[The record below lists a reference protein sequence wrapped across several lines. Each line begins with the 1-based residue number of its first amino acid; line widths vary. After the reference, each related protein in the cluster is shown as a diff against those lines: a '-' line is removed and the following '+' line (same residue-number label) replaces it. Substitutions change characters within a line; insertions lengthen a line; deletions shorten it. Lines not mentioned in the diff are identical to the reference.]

1 MKKLFSFVAMAL
13 LSATTFA
20 ATQYCQEPLEATD
33 GMALLSLKKVS
44 GNTYEVELVAQDGMK
59 FTKAVN
65 INCGVNQSG
74 GAGIFFGNEGWVFS
88 SDGLT
93 ATFEFQTASET

>member
-20 ATQYCQEPLEATD
+20 ATQYCQEPLEGD
-33 GMALLSLKKVS
+33 GGTALLSLKKVS

-74 GAGIFFGNEGWVFS
+74 GA
-88 SDGLT
+88 
-93 ATFEFQTASET
+93 